1 MEREA
6 AATPFSGFTLNLAGL
21 DHEVITRKKPCG
33 LTKVSENV
41 SGHRLV
47 DGVEE
52 IQPHIK
58 SSP

>member
-6 AATPFSGFTLNLAGL
+6 VATPLQWVHSESRRL
-21 DHEVITRKKPCG
+21 DHEVITSKSPW

-52 IQPHIK
+52 IQPNIK